1 MKGVG
6 KYVKSRASKP
16 TFSIYNIYIYIYN
29 DRRQGDFSV
38 VFLSCVTFL
47 LLFQNTRGTIAII
60 KIKNDIKTFRSFHR
74 F

>member
-16 TFSIYNIYIYIYN
+16 TFSIYNIYIYN
-29 DRRQGDFSV
+29 DWRQGDFSV